1 MAKLLADTMHTKIP
15 IRLSQ
20 LQPKYVLLG
29 NGTTNAQNVARSANG
44 SANIVWL
51 NRMSPR
57 YRLTVSNND
66 GEDGE
71 LATVS
76 TTHSF
81 LANAPMII
89 PVASQ
94 HPDRV
99 ALPNVA

>member
-51 NRMSPR
+51 NLMSPR
-57 YRLTVSNND
+57 YRLTVSTI
-66 GEDGE
+66 DGE

-81 LANAPMII
+81 LANAPMMISVI
-89 PVASQ
+89 SQ
-94 HPDRV
+94 LPDQA